1 MRKHKKKK
9 NKLWYSPVVL
19 LFLFGLLILFSYKTL
34 DLFKRYQNAKVIRGV
49 VENEVNDLNK
59 RIEGLNQEIHDLGTE
74 EGKEGIIRIKYQVA
88 KEGEKVLNI
97 IEEEPE
103 DLEKEEPE
111 KNKSFLDKMKSFFIN

>member
-9 NKLWYSPVVL
+9 NKPWYSPVVL

-34 DLFKRYQNAKVIRGV
+34 DLFKRYQNAKFIRSV